1 MTEDIDWLTTSVLQ
15 APGWRNIGP
24 HRGGRVVAV
33 AGDVRTPGQ
42 FYFGACAGGV
52 WKTSDSG
59 ITWRNVSD
67 GFFNTAAVGAL
78 AVSESDPN
86 VIYAGTGETSIR
98 NQVSHGDGVYR
109 STDGGRTWRH
119 RGLSDTR
126 HIGKIQIHP
135 HDPDTVYV
143 AALGHAFGP
152 NSERGVFRSRDGGE
166 TWERVFHRSE
176 RSGTHDL
183 AMDPNNP
190 RILYAPS
197 WQVRRYPHALD
208 SGGEECGL
216 HRSFDGGDT
225 WEEISRRPGLPTGL
239 LGKIGVAASR
249 AQPGRVW
256 ALIEAEDGA
265 LFRSDDYGETWVRLS
280 EQSTLRTRPW
290 YYMHVTADPID
301 ADTVYVQNYGIW
313 KSTDAGATFEK
324 LPSLHGDEHA
334 LWIHPADNRTMIKGD
349 DGGGCVSHNGG
360 VSWSTI
366 HNQPTA
372 QIYHVITDDQY
383 PYRVYGSQQDN
394 SAITLPSATD
404 EVAIHERTWYAP
416 GGGESGYIAIKPD
429 EPWHV
434 VASGPVGRRAYND
447 VMSHY
452 DHRTGQPR
460 NITVWPELFG
470 WGAGAEAMRYRFQ
483 WTFPILFSPHAP
495 HPLYVASNHL
505 HRSDDLGTSFT
516 VISPD
521 LTRNDPEKLKASGG
535 PITRDNT
542 GAEVYCTIYALAE
555 SPQRQGV
562 FWAGSD
568 DGLVHL
574 SQDGG
579 ETWQDITPPELPE
592 WAMISI
598 IELSPH
604 RDGTAFV
611 AATRYRLDDPAPYLF
626 RTDDHGATWTLITS
640 GIPGHEFTRVIRE
653 DPVQPNLLFAGTET
667 GLYVSLEGGGEW
679 ERMGGGLPVVPVYDL
694 AVKGDELV
702 VATHG
707 RSFWVLDDLTPLR
720 ELARNRG
727 DAGTARLFPPRARVR
742 GRRPELDPADAR
754 PRHVNYVNADTS
766 AVLWDT
772 VPGPDG
778 EPTARLLTAGTN
790 PPAGMV
796 VTYAMPQEPVSE
808 VSLSFHDASGAE
820 LRRFAHDDAT
830 GERRLPTAPGV
841 HRFAWNL
848 RSSGATSLTDV
859 SLDTWERPDGP
870 MVVPGEYE
878 VRLRVDGQTTAQPF
892 TVLPDPR
899 VSASAAD
906 YTAQRDMLLEIVA
919 ALSRTNQTVI
929 ATERLRDGA
938 REWLGR
944 SSDPAITAAVR
955 AVIDALDPLRPR
967 LIDINIHQSQLW
979 PSGLHEKFNALFE
992 SVDSADFAPPAQAR
1006 EVFAKLTAELD
1017 DIVTA
1022 LEGITRE
1029 EVHRLN
1035 AALRQGGAAYVG

>member
-290 YYMHVTADPID
+290 YYMHVTADPVD

-394 SAITLPSATD
+394 SAITVPSATD

-667 GLYVSLEGGGEW
+667 GLYVSLDGGGAW

-702 VATHG
+702 VAQDRLGVGLLDPVLHLG
-707 RSFWVLDDLTPLR
+707 RVVPVEVEDGPVLGVVRVGELLPDLPAEVVHEPQLRAAVALGLDGLVAPLQEPLGVGER
-720 ELARNRG
+720 TLLLDVGGCGQEEDLCAYVLGLQFPGLYLRPVVPERGGLRLDEVAQDEPVEVGEGEALELAVGGAHGGVLAHDEEALAPAVDHAHDGRVDRVVPREAGQVVEAVVVLLRG
-727 DAGTARLFPPRARVR
+727 RIPPIGLEEAHRVR
-742 GRRPELDPADAR
+742 LHVAPVAARRRVALHEGAEGLLGVGVGHRDVAGEDVVEGRDVRRALDGGVPAQRHDPAAR
-754 PRHVNYVNADTS
+754 PPD
-766 AVLWDT
+766 
-772 VPGPDG
+772 VP
-778 EPTARLLTAGTN
+778 E
-790 PPAGMV
+790 
-796 VTYAMPQEPVSE
+796 Q
-808 VSLSFHDASGAE
+808 
-820 LRRFAHDDAT
+820 
-830 GERRLPTAPGV
+830 
-841 HRFAWNL
+841 
-848 RSSGATSLTDV
+848 
-859 SLDTWERPDGP
+859 
-870 MVVPGEYE
+870 
-878 VRLRVDGQTTAQPF
+878 
-892 TVLPDPR
+892 
-899 VSASAAD
+899 
-906 YTAQRDMLLEIVA
+906 
-919 ALSRTNQTVI
+919 
-929 ATERLRDGA
+929 
-938 REWLGR
+938 
-944 SSDPAITAAVR
+944 
-955 AVIDALDPLRPR
+955 
-967 LIDINIHQSQLW
+967 
-979 PSGLHEKFNALFE
+979 
-992 SVDSADFAPPAQAR
+992 
-1006 EVFAKLTAELD
+1006 ELD
-1017 DIVTA
+1017 DRRGPDVLHPVGVLGPA
-1022 LEGITRE
+1022 DRVGEGGGLLPARVVANLLAHPQE
-1029 EVHRLN
+1029 EVL
-1035 AALRQGGAAYVG
+1035 